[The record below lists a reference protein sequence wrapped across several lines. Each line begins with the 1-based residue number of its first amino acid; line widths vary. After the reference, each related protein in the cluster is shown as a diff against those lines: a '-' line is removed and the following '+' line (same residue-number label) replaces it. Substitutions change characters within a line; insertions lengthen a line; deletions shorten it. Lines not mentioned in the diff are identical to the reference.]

1 MKKSINQIVFVI
13 FLIGFL
19 ITNYSSAQGILI
31 TKSGDTIRCS
41 RIEEGSSLSYKYWT
55 IESEK
60 PQKIKLSEIGNRFPM
75 PEYKLT
81 TNETDEFMGSFKRYS
96 KCISIGGTKPDTRG
110 YSGNLVVWMVKIVS
124 SSDKSF
130 LIQLRTP
137 FELGCSGSDKN
148 YVMIKF
154 KDNEVI
160 TLENDIAEIDC
171 GKNAVSTYILSDTVL
186 NKFRN
191 DEIKSV
197 RFKQSESY
205 ADFYVIFP
213 DCLIKTMQI
222 IDK

>member
-1 MKKSINQIVFVI
+1 MKKSINRLVVVI
-13 FLIGFL
+13 FLYGFL

-31 TKSGDTIRCS
+31 TKSGDTISCS
-41 RIEEGSSLSYKYWT
+41 RIEEGNSLSYKYWT
-55 IESEK
+55 TESGK
-60 PQKIKLSEIGNRFPM
+60 PQKIKFSEIGNRFFM

-81 TNETDEFMGSFKRYS
+81 TNETDEFTSNFKRYS
-96 KCISIGGTKPDTRG
+96 KYISIGGTKPDTRG
-110 YSGNLVVWMVKIVS
+110 YSGNLVVWMGKVVS
-124 SSDKSF
+124 STDKSY

-137 FELGCSGSDKN
+137 IELGCSGSNKN

-154 KDNEVI
+154 NDNEVI

-171 GKNAVSTYILSDTVL
+171 GKNAVSTYLLSDTVL

-191 DEIKSV
+191 NEIKSV

-222 IDK
+222 IDE